1 MKDFGFK
8 VFVSLNSKSNS
19 VSKFASVLL
28 ILFTLIACNETKNK
42 QDKAVEDLST
52 TTYYLIRHAEKDR
65 SDPTNKNPELT
76 EEGVLRA
83 MKWAKYFENLKI
95 DQIFST
101 DYSRTMQTAAYT
113 ASQKQLMVESY
124 DPNDLYND
132 DFKELTKGNNVLI
145 VGHRNTT
152 PQFVNAIM
160 GEKKYA
166 DIADDENGLIYIVT
180 IHQGVKNVEVLA
192 IN

>member
-1 MKDFGFK
+1 MSK
-8 VFVSLNSKSNS
+8 V
-19 VSKFASVLL
+19 ATVLL
-28 ILFTLIACNETKNK
+28 ILVTLIACNDSKKK
-42 QDKAVEDLST
+42 QEKVIEDLST

-65 SDPTNKNPELT
+65 SDSTNQNPELT
-76 EEGVLRA
+76 EEGILRA

-113 ASQKQLMVESY
+113 ASQKQVMVESY

-132 DFKELTKGNNVLI
+132 DFRELTKGNNVLI
-145 VGHRNTT
+145 VGHSNTT
-152 PQFVNAIM
+152 PEFVNAII

-166 DIADDENGLIYIVT
+166 EIADDENGLLYIVT